1 MRPWDAC
8 VVEVWHRHCR
18 AVFAAVR
25 SDADLKTKWSAAL
38 DVEPNDLDELLAE
51 PVAYQIEESSTGAAA
66 VPADAKVLRKKWEE
80 FLAMRFVAFIQY
92 IRTHLAN
99 FVGVTTAALLPALW
113 ATNFYPL
120 RQNRFLLMLVLGVTA
135 FAMSVATF
143 VFVQMNRNYVL
154 SRLAGTAPGKV
165 TWDRSFVTSIL
176 VHVAI
181 PVLALLAVKFPEL
194 GRAWG
199 ALIATVSLFGGG
211 GN

>member
-1 MRPWDAC
+1 
-8 VVEVWHRHCR
+8 
-18 AVFAAVR
+18 
-25 SDADLKTKWSAAL
+25 
-38 DVEPNDLDELLAE
+38 
-51 PVAYQIEESSTGAAA
+51 
-66 VPADAKVLRKKWEE
+66 
-80 FLAMRFVAFIQY
+80 MRFVAFIQY